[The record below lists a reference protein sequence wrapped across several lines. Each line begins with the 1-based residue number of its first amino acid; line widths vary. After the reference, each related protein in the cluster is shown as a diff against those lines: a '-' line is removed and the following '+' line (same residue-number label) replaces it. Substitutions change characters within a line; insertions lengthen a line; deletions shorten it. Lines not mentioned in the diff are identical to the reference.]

1 MFEAELKILVC
12 NAGSS
17 SFKFSLFEAEG
28 ERMLAEGRI
37 DWTTKPT
44 RLLYLRTGN

>member
-1 MFEAELKILVC
+1 MKILVC

-17 SFKFSLFEAEG
+17 SFKFGLFEAEG
-28 ERMLAEGRI
+28 ELLLAEGSI

-44 RLLYLRTGN
+44 RLLR